1 METNKVIGYSH
12 HYKNRKQLMDN
23 TKFHKA
29 KGYNDTY
36 EASTTMLFD
45 DYLIMMEQ
53 AEKAGVS
60 VSNQIANVVHSYI
73 EDHKLTIEKECN
85 KRIILG
91 NDRQLRNTN
100 SDFICLY
107 VPIEQLQQV

>member
-1 METNKVIGYSH
+1 MQTNKTIGCSY
-12 HYKNRKQLMDN
+12 HYKDRKQLMDN
-23 TKFHKA
+23 TKYHRF

-60 VSNQIANVVHSYI
+60 ISNQIANVVHSYI

-85 KRIILG
+85 KRIVLG

-107 VPIEQLQQV
+107 IPKEQLEV